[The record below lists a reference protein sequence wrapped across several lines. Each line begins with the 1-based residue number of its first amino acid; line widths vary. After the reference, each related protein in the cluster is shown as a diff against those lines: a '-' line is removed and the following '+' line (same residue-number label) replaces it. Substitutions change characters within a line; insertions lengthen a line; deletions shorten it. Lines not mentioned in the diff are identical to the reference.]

1 MNKTK
6 HEKQIKVAEI
16 LYENGMELPLIEKI
30 TGVASLELLAKQIR
44 LEESNSKIERKKG
57 GISSHRG
64 TYETKNIIYFRSG
77 VRGTSG

>member
-6 HEKQIKVAEI
+6 HEKQIKLAEI

-44 LEESNSKIERKKG
+44 LEESNSKIERNKVG
-57 GISSHRG
+57 
-64 TYETKNIIYFRSG
+64 
-77 VRGTSG
+77 

>member
-6 HEKQIKVAEI
+6 HEKQTKLAEI

-44 LEESNSKIERKKG
+44 LEESNSKIERK
-57 GISSHRG
+57 
-64 TYETKNIIYFRSG
+64 
-77 VRGTSG
+77 